1 MTRNRENVFTR
12 HPEGSA
18 ILELILNKT
27 ITQIEAAR
35 RLGCTPANVS
45 TYLAT
50 RNLRPSLAQRKLK
63 RGPTASELAMGKLE
77 ELGEMTLTVDGQ
89 TPLELMGAV
98 GWRAIMQGLL
108 MLSERELDPDSYVKV
123 SQALLRM
130 WEYQFKNRVPEV
142 PQKQITLDRE
152 TEDRLIQRLG
162 AFCEQC
168 QYRRTFV
175 ERTVKQQDKYRLEPS
190 QPSPVG

>member
-1 MTRNRENVFTR
+1 
-12 HPEGSA
+12 
-18 ILELILNKT
+18 
-27 ITQIEAAR
+27 
-35 RLGCTPANVS
+35 
-45 TYLAT
+45 
-50 RNLRPSLAQRKLK
+50 
-63 RGPTASELAMGKLE
+63 MGKLE